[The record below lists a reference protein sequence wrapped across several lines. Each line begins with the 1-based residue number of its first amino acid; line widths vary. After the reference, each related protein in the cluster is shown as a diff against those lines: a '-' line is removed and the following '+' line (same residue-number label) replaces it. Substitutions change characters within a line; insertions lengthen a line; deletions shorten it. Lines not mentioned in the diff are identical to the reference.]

1 MRNTLSLKSFW
12 PLFLTFVILLRC
24 KISTSSKKEKSCKI
38 SHLSNTVESISEF
51 SVPDDVVVDHVYPIF
66 CQKFKSFVNY
76 QKQGAS
82 KRSIMFEYLVMMC
95 VYGEQFGWDSVR
107 LLRDRYWRRHRSRRS
122 QMTVRGQRAIES
134 GN

>member
-12 PLFLTFVILLRC
+12 PLFLSFIILLRC
-24 KISTSSKKEKSCKI
+24 KISSSSKKGKCCKI
-38 SHLSNTVESISEF
+38 SHLSNTVEIIFEF
-51 SVPDDVVVDHVYPIF
+51 SVPDDVIVDHVYPIS
-66 CQKFKSFVNY
+66 CQKFKSSVNY
-76 QKQGAS
+76 RKRSAS
-82 KRSIMFEYLVMMC
+82 KRSIVFEYLVMMC
-95 VYGEQFGWDSVR
+95 VYGEKFGWDSVR